1 MSTWI
6 KTRPAAWTTAGLIA
20 VLAFSIHGSV
30 GQPAANAQTQGQQPG
45 TPGIGGS
52 IQVVSTVLASG
63 TQQIVVTDTQSQV
76 MAVYHIE
83 PVNGKL
89 QLRSVR
95 NLVWDLRLEEFNG
108 QSPLPSELRAV
119 QP

>member
-1 MSTWI
+1 MSTWV
-6 KTRPAAWTTAGLIA
+6 KTRPAAWAIAGLIA
-20 VLAFSIHGSV
+20 VLAFSIHSSV
-30 GQPAANAQTQGQQPG
+30 GQPTANAQTLGQPPADHG
-45 TPGIGGS
+45 VGGS
-52 IQVVSTVLASG
+52 LQIVSTVLAGG
-63 TQQIVVTDTQSQV
+63 TQQIVVTDTKSSV

-83 PVNGKL
+83 PANGKL